1 MKSPAYE
8 LRKHHAADTVL
19 VGQPVKVTVMVKIN
33 IHAEERMRRKYG
45 SISFDPE
52 CPREMHSH
60 TKFFIYMYMDF
71 MMPE

>member
-33 IHAEERMRRKYG
+33 IHAEERIRRKYG
-45 SISFDPE
+45 SISFDLE
-52 CPREMHSH
+52 GCAHEKCTVTQS
-60 TKFFIYMYMDF
+60 FSFICTWTL
-71 MMPE
+71 